1 VSFEFAAHSG
11 GAVDGPDR
19 GPIPD
24 PWQVDFKSN
33 QMFASFSR
41 KANIPHSEQLMVNEN
56 KTLSILQMRQNIFE

>member
-1 VSFEFAAHSG
+1 MESFTETRSVSYEYASYPG

-33 QMFASFSR
+33 QLFAAFTR
-41 KANIPHSEQLMVNEN
+41 KAPIPHTEQIIV
-56 KTLSILQMRQNIFE
+56 IFFLL